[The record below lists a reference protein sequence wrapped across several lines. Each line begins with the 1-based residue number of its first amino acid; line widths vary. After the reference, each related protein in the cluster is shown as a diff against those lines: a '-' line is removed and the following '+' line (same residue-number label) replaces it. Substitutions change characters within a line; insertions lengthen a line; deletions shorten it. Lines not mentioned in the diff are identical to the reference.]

1 MPQKVGKNVRKSENG
16 NVGPFEIVVYGPRD
30 EYAETQKLTRTLG
43 DFIAKRHP
51 AVYAALESGMGD
63 IERESAQGSGQPIF
77 NVRKL

>member
-1 MPQKVGKNVRKSENG
+1 MARKSGRREPGKENG
-16 NVGPFEIVVYGPRD
+16 NVGPWEIVVYGPRD

-77 NVRKL
+77 NVRRL